1 GRPRAASRKNRLPK
15 GSESSDLHAA
25 ARNGTSPRSSPSAT
39 LIPRRQ
45 YSRSPFPDTV
55 SFLLVLLSSIF
66 AFVVVIMWW
75 ALRLVQN
82 LSSEQLIA
90 PPSLALSFKS
100 PLSSVATL
108 HNRLAP
114 RVSQV
119 DPFDA

>member
-1 GRPRAASRKNRLPK
+1 MGDPGAASRRKNRLPK
-15 GSESSDLHAA
+15 GGSESSDLHAA

-90 PPSLALSFKS
+90 PPSLALSLRF
-100 PLSSVATL
+100 LRLYIQSVGPFSW
-108 HNRLAP
+108 LA
-114 RVSQV
+114 
-119 DPFDA
+119 F